1 MSGWSRRAA
10 RGTVASSGAIVVL
23 FALVA
28 CALRTAPPTEPPAAP
43 AAATCTFL
51 AINDTYRI
59 EPLADGA
66 GGLARVRTLRKD
78 LEARMGDVLVLHAG
92 DFLYPSLMSRT
103 YKGRQV
109 TEILG
114 ALDGDPAAL
123 DPRLF
128 VVFGNHEFD
137 AGKWKDAPGLDE
149 TIAASGFR
157 WLGSNVTFATGP
169 DGARVEDEK
178 IVPAE
183 LVDCGGLRVG
193 VYGVTTDRSH
203 PAYVA
208 AFEDPVTVGRRH
220 ATALRDAGADYVVA
234 LTHQSVDEDRALVE
248 ALGVDAPDLVI
259 GGHEHDRQEHY
270 VTGVPILKA
279 DADAR
284 TAWRVTV
291 RRAADGTIAREQA
304 LVALDA
310 SIPEDPAVKALVDA
324 RLVAHDQAFCAA
336 RNEPAGCLSAEVG
349 RTTVPLVAGEL
360 DIRRFETNFGDWI
373 ADRARAAFPDADIA
387 LINSGSLRLNRDL
400 APGPVTRQ
408 DIEETFAYPMPL
420 VRLEID
426 GATLRKVLARAV
438 EAWTGNGHWLQV
450 SGLAWVHDPVAGTA
464 SKPTLLPSGRP
475 IADTDRLVVVVPAFL
490 ADPTTGQDG
499 YTMLPAAATLTGPD
513 LKQLVLDAL
522 AADTDGIAPVVE
534 GRICNPQR
542 AGACLAR

>member
-1 MSGWSRRAA
+1 M
-10 RGTVASSGAIVVL
+10 VL
-23 FALVA
+23 FVLLG
-28 CALRTAPPTEPPAAP
+28 CAVRTTSPAAP
-43 AAATCTFL
+43 SAPAEAPGACTLL

-59 EPLADGA
+59 EPLADGT
-66 GGLARVRTLRKD
+66 GGLARVRTLREE
-78 LEARMGDVLVLHAG
+78 LEARFGDVVLLHAG

-103 YKGRQV
+103 YQGRQM

-123 DPRLF
+123 DPRMY

-149 TIAASGFR
+149 TIAGSGFR

-178 IVPAE
+178 IVPAD

-203 PAYVA
+203 PAYVE
-208 AFEDPVTVGRRH
+208 AFEDPVAVGRRH
-220 ATALRDAGADYVVA
+220 ATALRNAGADYVVA
-234 LTHQSVDEDRALVE
+234 LTHQSLDEDRAMVE
-248 ALGVDAPDLVI
+248 ALGADAPDLVI
-259 GGHEHDRQEHY
+259 GGHEHDRQQLL
-270 VTGVPILKA
+270 VNGVPVRKA

-284 TAWRVTV
+284 SAWRVTV
-291 RRAADGTIAREQA
+291 RRAADGTIAREEA

-324 RLVAHDQAFCAA
+324 RLVAHDQAFCTA
-336 RNEPAGCLSAEVG
+336 RGEPAGCLGAEVG
-349 RTTVPLVAGEL
+349 RTKVPLVAGEL
-360 DIRRFETNFGDWI
+360 DIRRFETNVGNWV
-373 ADRARAAFPDADIA
+373 ADQARAAYPDADIA
-387 LINSGSLRLNRDL
+387 LVNSGSLRLNRDL
-400 APGPVTRQ
+400 APGPITRQ

-464 SKPTLLPSGRP
+464 SKPTLLPDGRP

-490 ADPTTGQDG
+490 ADPSTGQDG
-499 YTMLPAAATLTGPD
+499 YTMLPAAASLTGPD

-522 AADTDGIAPVVE
+522 AGDADGIAPVVE
-534 GRICNPQR
+534 GRICNPAR
-542 AGACLAR
+542 PGPCLAR